1 MLTREKVAN
10 GFQIAGFVSPGFR
23 NLHLE
28 NACLLIECTA
38 ENISFHTRILEWIA
52 MPSSRESLSLPPAP
66 QRLDSHL
73 LSFLHWHAGTSPLA
87 PPGKLLKITGRE
99 RERENWGI

>member
-1 MLTREKVAN
+1 MWGWLPLTLLQFLMLTREKVAH

-28 NACLLIECTA
+28 KACLLIEHTA
-38 ENISFHTRILEWIA
+38 ENIAFHIRILEWIA
-52 MPSSRESLSLPPAP
+52 MPSSRESLSRPASP

-73 LSFLHWHAGTSPLA
+73 MSPALACRYFTTSTPWEA
-87 PPGKLLKITGRE
+87 P
-99 RERENWGI
+99 